1 MQLVSEHGPEA
12 DRHLL
17 RCLFSN
23 VDFGGDAKGS
33 SGKDFHQA
41 QLLTQESATL
51 ITKPNFVSTLCY
63 AIDNPLNQQ
72 KVSKISTFRSLLIIR
87 C

>member
-1 MQLVSEHGPEA
+1 M
-12 DRHLL
+12 
-17 RCLFSN
+17 
-23 VDFGGDAKGS
+23 DFGGDAKGS

-63 AIDNPLNQQ
+63 AIDNPLHQQ
-72 KVSKISTFRSLLIIR
+72 KVRLPMIFSVNAFSEILIVYSLMTWYILF
-87 C
+87 